1 MSNWQLWEDRYGP
14 RLLGHNMA
22 LKNTN
27 HPKGGVREGS
37 SLTMVGHCR
46 PIYVADVPDSDYD
59 YNFNEVAWAIG
70 GSNKPGSRICMDQRA
85 NDCDA
90 VCSFAAD
97 FPGVDKDYERDN
109 VKKYLCVQIVRERK
123 ERGQRPKIIGLVL
136 KKAENS
142 TEEAFRRVGLTDFDE
157 PVDGEWVRRTLKLL

>member
-1 MSNWQLWEDRYGP
+1 
-14 RLLGHNMA
+14 MA

-70 GSNKPGSRICMDQRA
+70 GSNKPGSH
-85 NDCDA
+85 
-90 VCSFAAD
+90 